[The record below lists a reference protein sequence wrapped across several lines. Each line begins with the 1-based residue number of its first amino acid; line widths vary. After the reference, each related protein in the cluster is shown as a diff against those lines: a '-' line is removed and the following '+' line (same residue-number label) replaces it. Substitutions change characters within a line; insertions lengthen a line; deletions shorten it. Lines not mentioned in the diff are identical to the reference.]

1 MNALHDR
8 EWIELKQC
16 LEAELA
22 ELEQNETVPLESTG
36 ELSGYDNH
44 PADSATEL
52 YENEKDLALNEQAAR
67 RMQDIRNA
75 LERME
80 NGTYGIC
87 SVCRQP
93 IPIERLRALP
103 TAERCANHADDRY
116 VPDTRPLEEAV
127 LQPPFGQTS
136 MDDTS
141 QTAFDGEDSWQTVES
156 WGTSDTPALAEE
168 PDIQDYNA
176 MYIEADEAD
185 GYVEPLESFLT
196 ADLYGDPIGI
206 VRNREYRKYLERGE
220 GDHMLETKTFKL

>member
-1 MNALHDR
+1 M
-8 EWIELKQC
+8 KQFRS
-16 LEAELA
+16 
-22 ELEQNETVPLESTG
+22 ESTG

-156 WGTSDTPALAEE
+156 SGDFRYARLGGRTRHSRLQRHVYRSRRSGWLCGTVGKFSD
-168 PDIQDYNA
+168 
-176 MYIEADEAD
+176 
-185 GYVEPLESFLT
+185 
-196 ADLYGDPIGI
+196 
-206 VRNREYRKYLERGE
+206 R
-220 GDHMLETKTFKL
+220 